1 MAHLKE
7 GTINQENIGL
17 NIAFLLNMEMFEKG
31 VWEWTL
37 SEMTVQTSGKISAAA
52 A

>member
-17 NIAFLLNMEMFEKG
+17 NNAFLLNMEMFEKRCVG
-31 VWEWTL
+31 VDFE
-37 SEMTVQTSGKISAAA
+37 
-52 A
+52 